1 MVINIPHF
9 LEYTLLTVLLF
20 AFAATYMKVA
30 GKFGIVDNPSHRSSH
45 TRKTITGGGLIFFVA
60 ILLYFLFH
68 GKVGFGYFAGLTM
81 LALVSYADD
90 IKAISVYPRFVMQVV
105 AATLLLSQIE
115 TDIHINFDELPYF
128 HWTYSVALI
137 VVIVG
142 IFNLFNFMDG
152 INGMLGI
159 TGIVLFSTL
168 LIINNIVP
176 NSQFIDNGY
185 LIYVVIALGIF
196 LFYNLR
202 KQAHCF
208 AGDVGAITL
217 AFIAIYAVG
226 LLMAKTENFV
236 YIFLFAPYA
245 IEAGYTII
253 QRIFLRQN
261 IFQPHRIHLFQ
272 LLCNELRFSHTKI
285 SVVYGIG
292 QLLINACIVIVN
304 VMGLCLVTQ
313 LLIIGT
319 VYAILSVLYI
329 YWKWKIMVEQK
340 IIK

>member
-1 MVINIPHF
+1 
-9 LEYTLLTVLLF
+9 
-20 AFAATYMKVA
+20 MKLA
-30 GKFGIVDNPSHRSSH
+30 SKFGIVDNPTHRSSH
-45 TRKTITGGGLIFFVA
+45 VRRTVTGGGLVFVAA
-60 ILLYFLFH
+60 ILLYLFS
-68 GKVGFGYFAGLTM
+68 KDTLMPYYLAGLTI
-81 LALVSYADD
+81 LAVVSYADD
-90 IKAISVYPRFVMQVV
+90 IRAISVYPRFVIQVV

-115 TDIHINFDELPYF
+115 LNIPLNFDELPYF
-128 HWTYSVALI
+128 HWTYSVVMV

-159 TGIVLFSTL
+159 TGFVLFFTL
-168 LIINNIVP
+168 LLVNNAVP
-176 NSQFIDNGY
+176 DRHFIDNDY
-185 LIYVVIALGIF
+185 LIYVLLALGVF

-208 AGDVGAITL
+208 AGDVGAIVL
-217 AFIAIYAVG
+217 AFISIYAVAM
-226 LLMAKTENFV
+226 LIAETENFI

-285 SVVYGIG
+285 SIVYGICQMLINVCIILVNVLHFSLMA
-292 QLLINACIVIVN
+292 QLL
-304 VMGLCLVTQ
+304 T
-313 LLIIGT
+313 IGA
-319 VYAILSVLYI
+319 VYALLSGLYI
-329 YWKWKIMVEQK
+329 YWKWKIMVEHK
-340 IIK
+340 IIR